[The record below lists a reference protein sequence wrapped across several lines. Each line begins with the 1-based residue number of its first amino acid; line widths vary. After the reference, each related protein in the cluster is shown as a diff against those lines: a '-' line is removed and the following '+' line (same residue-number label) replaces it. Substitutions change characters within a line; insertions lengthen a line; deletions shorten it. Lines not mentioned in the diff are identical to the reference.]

1 MKKIPESQQEYLDKD
16 INDENLES
24 IANKLVGWE
33 EKPDLLD
40 LEEKPDVHDIMS
52 MNGPA
57 AQR

>member
-1 MKKIPESQQEYLDKD
+1 MHKD

-24 IANKLVGWE
+24 IAKKLVGWE